1 MAQTFIGIVS
11 SVKMNKTIVVKVTSR
26 LRHRIYK
33 KVVTSHRTYKARND
47 LLELKLGDTVEI
59 SETRPVSKTVHFKVT
74 KKI

>member
-1 MAQTFIGIVS
+1 MAQTFIGTVS

-33 KVVTSHRTYKARND
+33 KVVTSHRTYKAHND
-47 LLELKLGDTVEI
+47 LPGLKLGDAVEI
-59 SETRPVSKTVHFKVT
+59 SETRPVSKTVHFKVI